1 VNKQHEQRNLS
12 MTRRR
17 RVRSLTTGV
26 AILAS
31 AALAGAAA
39 SGATTAPKA
48 PAPIVNT
55 GYADQL
61 TMSSATLR
69 GSISPNGTSVSYY
82 FEYGTTQAYGAWS
95 TVLPLGTSSKTIHV
109 SAAISGLS
117 VYTTYQFRLV
127 TIGPTGT
134 RTGATHSFT
143 TLKLPLSATMTAA
156 PDPVVFGNSFVV
168 SGTLSGTGYASHP
181 VALQAN
187 PFPYLG
193 TFKDVTAAELTT
205 TTGAFSFVAQGF
217 TQSTQLRVAAAAS
230 PPTYSPAVNELVAVR
245 VSFHAKPTGR
255 RGFVR
260 LYGAVAPAMLGA
272 HVGFQWLKPGGA
284 VITVSGTTTKRG
296 TANAAKFG
304 RVVRIRHRGLYRVF
318 VAVTNGKQVS
328 GYSRTIAIR

>member
-1 VNKQHEQRNLS
+1 
-12 MTRRR
+12 MTRRPLALR
-17 RVRSLTTGV
+17 LATGV

-31 AALAGAAA
+31 AALAGAAV
-39 SGATTAPKA
+39 SDATTTAKA
-48 PAPIVNT
+48 PPPIVNT

-61 TMSSATLR
+61 AISSATLR
-69 GSISPNGTSVSYY
+69 GSISPNGTSVSWY
-82 FEYGTTQAYGAWS
+82 FEYGTTQAYGARTS
-95 TVLPLGTSSKTIHV
+95 TLPLGTSSRTIHV
-109 SAAISGLS
+109 GAPISGLS
-117 VYTTYQFRLV
+117 VFTTYHFRLV
-127 TIGPTGT
+127 AVGPAGT
-134 RTGATHSFT
+134 TSGADHSFT
-143 TLKLPLSATMTAA
+143 TSKLPLSVMMTAA
-156 PDPVVFGNSFVV
+156 PNPVVFGNSFVV
-168 SGTLSGTGYASHP
+168 GGTLSGTGYANHP
-181 VALQAN
+181 VAVQAN

-193 TFKDVTAAELTT
+193 TFKYVTAAELTT
-205 TTGAFSFVAQGF
+205 TTGAFSFVVQGL

-260 LYGAVAPAMLGA
+260 LYGAVAPAMHGA

-284 VITVSGTTTKRG
+284 VINVSGTTTKHG
-296 TANAAKFG
+296 TVNAAKFG